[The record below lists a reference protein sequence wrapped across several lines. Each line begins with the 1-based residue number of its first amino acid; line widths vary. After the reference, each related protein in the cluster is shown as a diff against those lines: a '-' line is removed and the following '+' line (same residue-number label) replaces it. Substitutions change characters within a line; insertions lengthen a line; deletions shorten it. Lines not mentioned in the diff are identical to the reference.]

1 MRQIPQGYCKK
12 VDAKGIRAYKADVFK
27 FITQCDE
34 DFDLIFAGPPY
45 PLTNIPDISDIIFE
59 RKLLKEHGWLIVET
73 NHLTKLDD
81 KDFFNFKRNY
91 GTTVFNFFSWNKK
104 TAYEDCALPGSF
116 DPITL
121 GHTDII
127 NRMLPLFDK
136 VIIGLGENSKKN
148 IYLVLNS
155 ANHG

>member
-1 MRQIPQGYCKK
+1 M
-12 VDAKGIRAYKADVFK
+12 DAKGIRAYKADVFK

-81 KDFFNFKRNY
+81 KDFLTLSV
-91 GTTVFNFFSWNKK
+91 TTVQPCLIF
-104 TAYEDCALPGSF
+104 
-116 DPITL
+116 
-121 GHTDII
+121 
-127 NRMLPLFDK
+127 
-136 VIIGLGENSKKN
+136 
-148 IYLVLNS
+148 LVE
-155 ANHG
+155 